1 MPQQQEG
8 HITVIERDLREWDEI
23 HAMSLRPLIAN
34 SSDAASDA
42 VASDPRAEIFGL
54 TDLPGMGHHMVRCV
68 CRERLQADLTVLSF
82 EVRPSS
88 ECTTNLVIHEYGA
101 KCIAIV
107 DVARQQILAGS
118 ASKEKLLQFRSLDD
132 GWVELTVTLPR
143 ERSFHTYIGTSNG
156 LDLIYEGR
164 AQIQY
169 HLRNQVQFRL
179 TGHRDLR
186 ALHPELSPSDPFVI
200 VDVGAAGGLQTHWEE
215 LLLSDVGESLDVYLF
230 EPGKVQ
236 ANSLSVDYAQYDN
249 VKILEDA
256 LAGEHCNSEI
266 YLTRFPDCASA
277 LMPNMDFLRSFD
289 VRPCFE
295 IVDVESIQF
304 TPLSSLVDGGKVAP
318 PDFIKIDVQGLEYE
332 VLKGCGPYLNS
343 CLGVELE
350 AHFYPVYKNQRLLGD
365 IVALL
370 DGFGLRL
377 RTLTPQH
384 TFDWDL
390 VEVNA
395 IFTRD
400 PERTTKAEDLAKL
413 AVIHRVLHLRKHTYG
428 AELAALFQPRRA

>member
-1 MPQQQEG
+1 MPHQPEG
-8 HITVIERDLREWDEI
+8 PIKVIERDLRDWEQI
-23 HAMSLRPLIAN
+23 HAMSIRPLGAN
-34 SSDAASDA
+34 LSDGAVEGAAHD
-42 VASDPRAEIFGL
+42 VYGL
-54 TDLPGMGHHMVRCV
+54 MDLPGKGHHLVRTV
-68 CRERLQADLTVLSF
+68 CRERLQAQFTVLSF
-82 EVRPSS
+82 QVKPSP
-88 ECTTNLVIHEYGA
+88 ECTTNLVIHEYGT
-101 KCIAIV
+101 KCVAIV
-107 DVARQQILAGS
+107 DVAQRLILGGS
-118 ASKEKLLQFRSLDD
+118 ASKENLLQFTALDD
-132 GWVELTVTLPR
+132 GWVELTVILAR
-143 ERSFHTYIGTSNG
+143 ERSFHTYIGTAEG
-156 LDLIYEGR
+156 VDLIYEGR
-164 AQIQY
+164 GQVQY
-169 HLRNQVQFRL
+169 HLRNQVHFRL

-186 ALHPELSPSDPFVI
+186 ALHPELNPSDPLVI
-200 VDVGAAGGLQTHWEE
+200 VDVGAAGGLQAHWEE

-256 LAGEHCNSEI
+256 LAGEDCKSDI

-277 LMPNMDFLRSFD
+277 LVPNMEFLKSFD
-289 VRPCFE
+289 VSPCFE
-295 IVDVESIQF
+295 IVSVESIQF
-304 TPLSSLVDGGKVAP
+304 TPLSRLIEDGAVAP
-318 PDFIKIDVQGLEYE
+318 PDFIKIDVQGFEYE
-332 VLKGCGPYLNS
+332 VLKGCGPYLSS

-350 AHFYPVYKNQRLLGD
+350 SHFYPVYKNQRLLGD

-400 PERTTKAEDLAKL
+400 PERTTEAKDLAKL
-413 AVIHRVLHLRKHTYG
+413 AVIHRVLGLRKHTYG
-428 AELAALFQPRRA
+428 AELAALFPPR